1 MRFRMV
7 SRVSVI
13 SSNGAVMLK
22 TAVAAGA
29 LLLSPLA
36 SPVHAAQSTSAPV
49 TIAVSTPPSGAYY
62 EQNGSNVCGTPG
74 GGSSGT
80 TSGPTGTVT
89 VCRLQFSAVPSGKTL
104 VIEHVAC
111 NLRVGG
117 DVLTDIALGT
127 PSGITDVRLVPLEPT
142 LVAQAYY
149 NYYAVNDD
157 VVYATRAIPRIVM
170 HSETDAELSMACQI
184 SGHLK

>member
-1 MRFRMV
+1 ML
-7 SRVSVI
+7 SRASVLA
-13 SSNGAVMLK
+13 STGPLLLK
-22 TAVAAGA
+22 TAAVAASILFPG
-29 LLLSPLA
+29 LA
-36 SPVHAAQSTSAPV
+36 SPGYAAQSVTAPV
-49 TIAVSTPPSGAYY
+49 TSPVSTGPTGTYY

-80 TSGPTGTVT
+80 TSGATGTAT
-89 VCRLQFSAVPSGKTL
+89 VCKLQFTVVPSGKAL

-117 DVLTDIALGT
+117 DVLTDISLATG
-127 PSGITDVRLVPLEPT
+127 SGINDTRLVPLEPT
-142 LVAQAYY
+142 FVSQAVY

-157 VVYATRAIPRIVM
+157 VVYVTRNPRIIM
-170 HSETDAELSMACQI
+170 RSETNAELSMTCQI